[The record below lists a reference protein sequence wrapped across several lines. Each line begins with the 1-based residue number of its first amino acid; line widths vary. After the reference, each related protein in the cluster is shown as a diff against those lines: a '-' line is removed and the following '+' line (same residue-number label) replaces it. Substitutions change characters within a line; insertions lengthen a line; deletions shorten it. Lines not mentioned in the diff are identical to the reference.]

1 MTIEAW
7 FIFVSFW
14 VLFVT
19 TPGPNAVNCVSVA
32 MAYGFR
38 TSLICVLAIVM
49 QATLFLI
56 FSAFGITALISA
68 SSSTFEVFR
77 WIGAALLIYLGIR
90 GWITAI
96 RPISQDAPSSSEVYV
111 KSFLVATLNP
121 KSIAGYVAAFSQF
134 VAPKIPIWDQM
145 WIIIPTV
152 LCFMTPTYTSFFA
165 LGASVG
171 HTALSTILNVW
182 LRRVLAMC
190 FIIYRFLLGLSPF
203 SRAA

>member
-7 FIFVSFW
+7 FIFVSFC

-19 TPGPNAVNCVSVA
+19 TPGPNAVNCVSVT
-32 MAYGFR
+32 MAYGFP
-38 TSLICVLAIVM
+38 TSLICVLGIVM

-90 GWITAI
+90 GWITAF
-96 RPISQDAPSSSEVYV
+96 RPISQDSPSSSEVYV

-121 KSIAGYVAAFSQF
+121 KSIAGYVAGFSQF
-134 VAPKIPIWDQM
+134 VVPNIPIWDQM

-152 LCFMTPTYTSFFA
+152 LCFMTPTYTSFCA

-182 LRRVLAMC
+182 LRRVLATC
-190 FIIYRFLLGLSPF
+190 FIIYGFLLGLSPF
-203 SRAA
+203 PKGV